1 MKMKRK
7 AGTLKPDTR
16 KGKHVGY
23 QKNLY
28 ANQRKSRYK
37 RRGRKEKIRR
47 GLQGNGICFISCRC
61 RSGSSGCVVTTTS
74 YFTVAHTAHRT
85 ALLMLGWLRH
95 FFATPHELMLACS
108 AILSLV
114 QKSALEVEH
123 SGLHLGIC
131 TLASAEQSRMFKETT
146 MTVMMIVLVLMVV
159 TG

>member
-23 QKNLY
+23 QKNLF

-47 GLQGNGICFISCRC
+47 GLQGNGFCFISCRC

-74 YFTVAHTAHRT
+74 YYYYFTVAHTAHRT

-114 QKSALEVEH
+114 QKNALEVEQ
-123 SGLHLGIC
+123 SQGFIWR
-131 TLASAEQSRMFKETT
+131 SAHWLEQSRAGCLKRPQ
-146 MTVMMIVLVLMVV
+146 
-159 TG
+159 

>member
-1 MKMKRK
+1 MKRK

-23 QKNLY
+23 QKDLY

-74 YFTVAHTAHRT
+74 YFTVAHTALH
-85 ALLMLGWLRH
+85 MLGWLI

-114 QKSALEVEH
+114 QKSALEAEH
-123 SGLHLGIC
+123 SRLHLGIC
-131 TLASAEQSRMFKETT
+131 TLAWAEQSRMFKETT
-146 MTVMMIVLVLMVV
+146 MTVMMIVLMLMVV